1 MGMKEFVKKLLEEM
15 NESLDLI
22 SNVTLNELQIAE
34 RCGKQVNSNLLQL
47 RSFMKDYR
55 FADPKEEVLFFKYYK
70 PQFLSEL
77 IFYAEL
83 AYIESKMPIGEQ
95 EKVKSYF
102 LHMIDQ
108 YQDFF
113 GRNHQLY
120 IYHQLERSDLDEL
133 FFLRE
138 SRPLSVIPDYSM
150 DFDPSFSTPN
160 SNKLARIMAFEKMI
174 ELLKRRLDQMDL
186 GFDLKLGT
194 DTKHQWTDSKSALI
208 ELAYAL
214 HSRGAVNHGKSDVK
228 LIIRIMESLF
238 DVQVG
243 NFYRTFQS
251 MRIRKKNRTAF
262 LDSLKDSLEKRMDET
277 DMGY

>member
-1 MGMKEFVKKLLEEM
+1 MKVFIDGLLDEM
-15 NESLDLI
+15 RQSLDLI
-22 SNVTLNELQIAE
+22 SRETVNELQKAE
-34 RCGKQVNSNLLQL
+34 RCGKHVNKILLQL
-47 RSFMKDYR
+47 RGFMEDYR
-55 FADPKEEVLFFKYYK
+55 FGDQKEEIQFFKYYK
-70 PQFLSEL
+70 PQILGEL

-83 AYIESKMPIGEQ
+83 AYIESKMPIGEK
-95 EKVKSYF
+95 EKIKSYF
-102 LHMIDQ
+102 HHIIDQ

-120 IYHQLERSDLDEL
+120 IYHQLDRDDLDNL
-133 FFLRE
+133 FFLKE
-138 SRPLSVIPDYSM
+138 SNPLSVIPDYSI
-150 DFDPSFSTPN
+150 DYDPSFSSPN

-174 ELLKRRLDQMDL
+174 DYIRGRLDQLEMDMDSKP
-186 GFDLKLGT
+186 GNKA
-194 DTKHQWTDSKSALI
+194 KHQWTDSKSALI

-228 LIIRIMESLF
+228 MIINIMETLF

-251 MRIRKKNRTAF
+251 MRIRKKNRTIF